1 MSYQVLARKWRPQ
14 TFHELVGQSHV
25 KQALVNAL
33 TQNRLHHAYLFTGTR
48 GVGKTTIARIF
59 AKSLNC
65 DEGISANP
73 CGQCSSCLDIEA
85 GRYIDLLEIDAASR
99 TKVEDTREILDNV
112 QYAPT
117 RGRYKVYLIDEVH
130 MLSKHSF
137 NALLKTLEEPPEHVK
152 FLLATTDPQK
162 LPVTILS
169 RCLQFNLNALSQSDI
184 KTQLEHVLTQ
194 EQLNYDNDALSII
207 AKAADGSMRDALSLT
222 DQAIAQTN
230 GDINNQAVQTMLG
243 LMDTHYSQS
252 LLAALLA
259 QDGVALMSEVA
270 NVASRNP
277 NYIALLDDLIALTH
291 LTQLSQLVP
300 EAAALDETNA
310 DYIAH
315 VAQHTNPQQI
325 QVYYQLLLNG
335 KKDLQWAPEPRLGFE
350 MIMLRLLAF
359 ESAGTQSQQSE
370 PVSGAKPVQSNAG
383 RADALRDI
391 LNKNKSAKKNSEE
404 QPIQQLEQR
413 STQNPIQK
421 SSPVEEKHTEQ
432 LSAIEDNK
440 KSVESNTQANNHEF
454 ESEVKNSPVTLMQS
468 GDSQH
473 TANDNERQVN
483 KVTDEQA
490 QRESEDE
497 AYMQHS
503 DVEQTLVAQ
512 FDDVMSSAVDQ
523 GFNSVNHSHNNAE
536 NNSEPSTPVIQQDQ
550 DSAANAS
557 IVEREAQAQSAIARI
572 LRDRNISGAGTLSS
586 ANKRDTQSTNS
597 NTSTNKSNPVVSDTN
612 TGNRHTNVNKVPSEN
627 STAATTFDNSNAL
640 ANNNTGADG
649 FNASSNGTKL
659 DNTHIAPSHS
669 DNPPPWATDITGE
682 SEKKPELPL
691 TGSHT
696 QTQEPIQQRPE
707 RKIDFREKHQTITEN
722 LAPELLEQ
730 INPQKVPEVAPQEPS
745 IPTPDDFQSPIS
757 EIRFAHQQD
766 EWAYLIKRMGL
777 GGRMRQF
784 ALHSIFTKQGNN
796 LHIDVDESQKH
807 LDTPVLR
814 QKLDAALSSIYEHNV
829 SLSINFAKGVI
840 DSPYLIQQKIDVGR
854 HQQAI
859 DVITSDSNIVQFQQ
873 IFSAEIDENSI
884 QAL

>member
-65 DEGISANP
+65 DEGISSEP
-73 CGQCSSCLDIEA
+73 CGQCSSCKDIES

-169 RCLQFNLNALSQSDI
+169 RCLQFNLNALSQSEI
-184 KTQLEHVLTQ
+184 LQQLEYVLGE
-194 EQLNYDNDALSII
+194 EQLSFETQALQII

-230 GDINNQAVQTMLG
+230 GNIQYQSVQNMLG
-243 LMDTHYSQS
+243 LMDNHYSQH

-259 QDGVALMSEVA
+259 QDGALLMTQIEQI
-270 NVASRNP
+270 ASQNP
-277 NYIALLDDLIALTH
+277 QYNALLDDLIGLTH
-291 LTQLSQLVP
+291 LIQLTQLVP
-300 EAAALDETNA
+300 DAAKLDEHNA
-310 DYIAH
+310 EFIQQ
-315 VAQHTNPQQI
+315 VAQASDSQQI
-325 QVYYQLLLNG
+325 QIYYQLLLNG

-359 ESAGTQSQQSE
+359 EPAGMTSTQAPPSTTQPIQN
-370 PVSGAKPVQSNAG
+370 KAG
-383 RADALRDI
+383 RASALRDI
-391 LNKNKSAKKNSEE
+391 INKNKAVQQSPSVDTNSDVQSLSRDINSADQMQS
-404 QPIQQLEQR
+404 
-413 STQNPIQK
+413 
-421 SSPVEEKHTEQ
+421 
-432 LSAIEDNK
+432 DNK
-440 KSVESNTQANNHEF
+440 TTADNQVEQHSNNEQGVEHASAVKKVDAAEASPNT
-454 ESEVKNSPVTLMQS
+454 EVTHSDEHVQPQS
-468 GDSQH
+468 QD
-473 TANDNERQVN
+473 D
-483 KVTDEQA
+483 
-490 QRESEDE
+490 
-497 AYMQHS
+497 AYQQHS
-503 DVEQTLVAQ
+503 DAEQTLASQ
-512 FDDVMSSAVDQ
+512 FDDIMSSAVDQ
-523 GFNSVNHSHNNAE
+523 GFNEHTHTTHVEPDVNSQ
-536 NNSEPSTPVIQQDQ
+536 NSEPHTSIAQQE
-550 DSAANAS
+550 S
-557 IVEREAQAQSAIARI
+557 QAQSAIARI
-572 LRDRNISGAGTLSS
+572 LRDRNISGAGKLSGANIKSTQTTEQPVTHAAQNSSKPEPQAPLAESQPQQAAQRQS
-586 ANKRDTQSTNS
+586 ATID
-597 NTSTNKSNPVVSDTN
+597 
-612 TGNRHTNVNKVPSEN
+612 
-627 STAATTFDNSNAL
+627 A
-640 ANNNTGADG
+640 
-649 FNASSNGTKL
+649 
-659 DNTHIAPSHS
+659 
-669 DNPPPWATDITGE
+669 PPWSNDDPGQTV
-682 SEKKPELPL
+682 KKPALPE
-691 TGSHT
+691 TGS
-696 QTQEPIQQRPE
+696 QTRSNNQVVT
-707 RKIDFREKHQTITEN
+707 KKVDFKEKHQTITEN

-730 INPQKVPEVAPQEPS
+730 INPQKKPEVVTQEPS
-745 IPTPDDFQSPIS
+745 IPVPDDFQSPIS

-807 LDTPVLR
+807 LDTPMLR

-829 SLSINFAKGVI
+829 TLSINFAQGVI

-859 DVITSDSNIVQFQQ
+859 DVITSDENIVQFQQ
-873 IFSAEIDENSI
+873 LFSAIIDENSI

>member
-65 DEGISANP
+65 DEGISAQP
-73 CGQCSSCLDIEA
+73 CGQCSSCKDIEA

-169 RCLQFNLNALSQSDI
+169 RCLQFNLNALSQLEI
-184 KTQLEHVLTQ
+184 LQQLDYVLNE
-194 EQLNYDNDALSII
+194 EQLSFDEQALHII

-230 GDINNQAVQTMLG
+230 GNIQHQAVQSMLG
-243 LMDTHYSQS
+243 LMDNHYSQHI
-252 LLAALLA
+252 LAALLA
-259 QDGVALMSEVA
+259 QDGAGLLAQVEQ
-270 NVASRNP
+270 VASQNP
-277 NYIALLDDLIALTH
+277 QYISLLDDLIGLTH
-291 LTQLSQLVP
+291 LIQLTQLVP
-300 EAAALDETNA
+300 DAAKLDEVNA
-310 DYIAH
+310 EFVRE
-315 VAQHTNPQQI
+315 VALSCESTQI
-325 QVYYQLLLNG
+325 QIYYQLLLNG
-335 KKDLQWAPEPRLGFE
+335 KKDLRWAPEPRLGFE

-359 ESAGTQSQQSE
+359 EPAGSFSTQESPSTAQPIQN
-370 PVSGAKPVQSNAG
+370 KTG
-383 RADALRDI
+383 RASALRDI
-391 LNKNKSAKKNSEE
+391 INKNKTVQQTPKAEANREI
-404 QPIQQLEQR
+404 QPTV
-413 STQNPIQK
+413 SDVNAADK
-421 SSPVEEKHTEQ
+421 
-432 LSAIEDNK
+432 
-440 KSVESNTQANNHEF
+440 
-454 ESEVKNSPVTLMQS
+454 MQS
-468 GDSQH
+468 DNDIASENQVEQSKTNEQHGEVAQAVNQDEKIEAPSSTEITHSDEHAQQQSQ
-473 TANDNERQVN
+473 D
-483 KVTDEQA
+483 D
-490 QRESEDE
+490 
-497 AYMQHS
+497 AYQQHS
-503 DVEQTLVAQ
+503 DAEQTLATQ
-512 FDDVMSSAVDQ
+512 FDDIMSSAVEQ
-523 GFNSVNHSHNNAE
+523 GFNDQAQTAQVEPDVNSY
-536 NNSEPSTPVIQQDQ
+536 NSEPQTTIAQQE
-550 DSAANAS
+550 S
-557 IVEREAQAQSAIARI
+557 QAQSAIARI
-572 LRDRNISGAGTLSS
+572 LRDRNISGAGKLSG
-586 ANKRDTQSTNS
+586 ANIKSTQTTEQPVTHAQE
-597 NTSTNKSNPVVSDTN
+597 NTP
-612 TGNRHTNVNKVPSEN
+612 RPEPQ
-627 STAATTFDNSNAL
+627 
-640 ANNNTGADG
+640 
-649 FNASSNGTKL
+649 ASLVESQSQSQSQ
-659 DNTHIAPSHS
+659 SHS
-669 DNPPPWATDITGE
+669 QQAAELKSATIDAPPWSNDSGQTV
-682 SEKKPELPL
+682 KKPALPE
-691 TGSHT
+691 TGS
-696 QTQEPIQQRPE
+696 QTRSASPVAT
-707 RKIDFREKHQTITEN
+707 KKVDFKEKHQTITEN

-730 INPQKVPEVAPQEPS
+730 INPQKKPEVVAQEPS
-745 IPTPDDFQSPIS
+745 IPVPDDFQSPIS

-784 ALHSIFTKQGNN
+784 ALHSIFTKQGHN

-807 LDTPVLR
+807 LDSPILR

-829 SLSINFAKGVI
+829 TLSINFAQGVI

-859 DVITSDSNIVQFQQ
+859 DVINSDENIVQFQQ
-873 IFSAEIDENSI
+873 LFSAIIDENSI

>member
-169 RCLQFNLNALSQSDI
+169 RCLQFNLNALSQSEI

-194 EQLNYDNDALSII
+194 EQLSFDTDALSII
-207 AKAADGSMRDALSLT
+207 SKAADGSMRDALSLT

-259 QDGVALMSEVA
+259 QDGAALMDEIA
-270 NVASRNP
+270 QVASRNP
-277 NYIALLDDLIALTH
+277 NYVALLDDLIALTH
-291 LTQLSQLVP
+291 LTQLTQLVP
-300 EAAALDETNA
+300 EAAGLDEKNV

-315 VAQHTNPQQI
+315 VAQHTSPQQI
-325 QVYYQLLLNG
+325 QIYYQLLLNG

-359 ESAGTQSQQSE
+359 KPTDAQQTIHTVNEE
-370 PVSGAKPVQSNAG
+370 PAPNKQG
-383 RADALRDI
+383 RANALRDI
-391 LNKNKSAKKNSEE
+391 LNKNKTSQNTVASQSSVPVNNTKPVSNTE
-404 QPIQQLEQR
+404 QPKSLEIGPLPNVVAQTSNNDVVQSNNEPAQVAVEQPVQQSENAFEQQA
-413 STQNPIQK
+413 SAN
-421 SSPVEEKHTEQ
+421 EQ
-432 LSAIEDNK
+432 PQTNVVSDA
-440 KSVESNTQANNHEF
+440 
-454 ESEVKNSPVTLMQS
+454 
-468 GDSQH
+468 
-473 TANDNERQVN
+473 
-483 KVTDEQA
+483 QA
-490 QRESEDE
+490 QRQSEDE

-503 DVEQTLVAQ
+503 DAEQTLASQ
-512 FDDVMSSAVDQ
+512 FDDIMSSAVEQ
-523 GFNSVNHSHNNAE
+523 GFKPAPTA
-536 NNSEPSTPVIQQDQ
+536 NSESSPEPLANHNASTPIAEQ
-550 DSAANAS
+550 
-557 IVEREAQAQSAIARI
+557 EAQAQSAIARI
-572 LRDRNISGAGTLSS
+572 LRDRNISGAGRLSGKSTSTS
-586 ANKRDTQSTNS
+586 ANNVAVQPSQAPAKKPEQHPRMPKAQSVHQGSADTSASELNS
-597 NTSTNKSNPVVSDTN
+597 
-612 TGNRHTNVNKVPSEN
+612 PS
-627 STAATTFDNSNAL
+627 
-640 ANNNTGADG
+640 G
-649 FNASSNGTKL
+649 NASG
-659 DNTHIAPSHS
+659 DI
-669 DNPPPWATDITGE
+669 PPWETDSEGE
-682 SEKKPELPL
+682 SEKKHELPV
-691 TGSHT
+691 TGG
-696 QTQEPIQQRPE
+696 QTQAHNHSNIKPTS
-707 RKIDFREKHQTITEN
+707 KIDFKAKHQTITEN

-730 INPQKVPEVAPQEPS
+730 INPQKAPEIVPEEVS
-745 IPTPDDFQSPIS
+745 IPAPDDFQSPIS

-784 ALHSIFTKQGNN
+784 ALHSIFTKQGNS

-807 LDTPVLR
+807 LDTPMLR
-814 QKLDAALSSIYEHNV
+814 QRLDAALSSIYEHNV

-840 DSPYLIQQKIDVGR
+840 DSPYLIQQKIDAGR

-859 DVITSDSNIVQFQQ
+859 DVITSDENIVQFQQ
-873 IFSAEIDENSI
+873 VFSAEIDENSI

>member
-169 RCLQFNLNALSQSDI
+169 RCLQFNLNALSQSEI

-194 EQLNYDNDALSII
+194 EQLSFDTDALSII
-207 AKAADGSMRDALSLT
+207 SKAADGSMRDALSLT

-259 QDGVALMSEVA
+259 QDGAALMDEIA
-270 NVASRNP
+270 QVASRNP
-277 NYIALLDDLIALTH
+277 NYVALLDDLIALTH
-291 LTQLSQLVP
+291 LTQLTQLVP
-300 EAAALDETNA
+300 EAAGLDEKNV

-315 VAQHTNPQQI
+315 VAQHTSPQQI
-325 QVYYQLLLNG
+325 QIYYQLLLNG

-359 ESAGTQSQQSE
+359 KPTDAQQTVHTVNEE
-370 PVSGAKPVQSNAG
+370 PAPNKQG
-383 RADALRDI
+383 RANALRDI
-391 LNKNKSAKKNSEE
+391 LNKNKTSQNTVASQSSVPVNNTKPVSNIE
-404 QPIQQLEQR
+404 QPKSLEIEPLPNVAAQTSNNDVVQSNNEPAQVAVEQPVQQSENAFEQQA
-413 STQNPIQK
+413 SAN
-421 SSPVEEKHTEQ
+421 EQ
-432 LSAIEDNK
+432 PQTNVVSDA
-440 KSVESNTQANNHEF
+440 
-454 ESEVKNSPVTLMQS
+454 
-468 GDSQH
+468 
-473 TANDNERQVN
+473 
-483 KVTDEQA
+483 QA
-490 QRESEDE
+490 QRQSEDE

-503 DVEQTLVAQ
+503 DAEQTLASQ
-512 FDDVMSSAVDQ
+512 FDDIMSSAVEQ
-523 GFNSVNHSHNNAE
+523 GFKPAPTA
-536 NNSEPSTPVIQQDQ
+536 NSESSPEPLANHNASTPIAEQ
-550 DSAANAS
+550 
-557 IVEREAQAQSAIARI
+557 EAQAQSAIARI
-572 LRDRNISGAGTLSS
+572 LRDRNISGAGRLSGKSTSTS
-586 ANKRDTQSTNS
+586 ANNAAVQSSQAPAKKPEQHPRMPKAQSVHQGNADTSASELNS
-597 NTSTNKSNPVVSDTN
+597 
-612 TGNRHTNVNKVPSEN
+612 PS
-627 STAATTFDNSNAL
+627 STASGD
-640 ANNNTGADG
+640 
-649 FNASSNGTKL
+649 
-659 DNTHIAPSHS
+659 I
-669 DNPPPWATDITGE
+669 PPWATDSEGE
-682 SEKKPELPL
+682 SEKKHELPV
-691 TGSHT
+691 TGG
-696 QTQEPIQQRPE
+696 QTQAHNHSNIKPAS
-707 RKIDFREKHQTITEN
+707 KIDFKAKHQTITEN

-730 INPQKVPEVAPQEPS
+730 INPQKAPEIVPEEVS
-745 IPTPDDFQSPIS
+745 IPAPDDFQSPIS

-784 ALHSIFTKQGNN
+784 ALHSIFTKQGNS

-807 LDTPVLR
+807 LDTPMLR
-814 QKLDAALSSIYEHNV
+814 QRLDAALSSIYEHNV

-840 DSPYLIQQKIDVGR
+840 DSPYLIQQKIDAGR

-859 DVITSDSNIVQFQQ
+859 DVITSDENIVQFQQ
-873 IFSAEIDENSI
+873 VFSAEIDENSI

>member
-65 DEGISANP
+65 DEGISATP
-73 CGQCSSCLDIEA
+73 CGQCSSCVDIEA

-169 RCLQFNLNALSQSDI
+169 RCLQFNLNALSQAEI
-184 KTQLEHVLTQ
+184 KQQLEHVLTQ
-194 EQLNYDNDALSII
+194 EQLSYDNDALSII

-230 GDINNQAVQTMLG
+230 GDINNQAVQAMLG

-259 QDGVALMSEVA
+259 QDGAALMNEVA
-270 NVASRNP
+270 QVASRNP

-291 LTQLSQLVP
+291 IIQLSQLVP
-300 EAAALDETNA
+300 EAAALDSNNA

-315 VAQHTNPQQI
+315 VAAHTHAQQI

-359 ESAGTQSQQSE
+359 QPEQSQTTHSVANPQ
-370 PVSGAKPVQSNAG
+370 PVVAQNTTG
-383 RADALRDI
+383 RTHALRDI
-391 LNKNKSAKKNSEE
+391 LNKNKPAQSNNTQSQPLINNARHIEAAEPEVLQPDNSA
-404 QPIQQLEQR
+404 
-413 STQNPIQK
+413 T
-421 SSPVEEKHTEQ
+421 HTEQ
-432 LSAIEDNK
+432 TSI
-440 KSVESNTQANNHEF
+440 
-454 ESEVKNSPVTLMQS
+454 QS
-468 GDSQH
+468 QLH
-473 TANDNERQVN
+473 
-483 KVTDEQA
+483 VTDTPPISDAQA
-490 QRESEDE
+490 QRQSEDD

-503 DVEQTLVAQ
+503 DVEQTIAAQ
-512 FDDVMSSAVDQ
+512 YNDVMSSAVDQ
-523 GFNSVNHSHNNAE
+523 GFSPELLNSPSSTE
-536 NNSEPSTPVIQQDQ
+536 NSSPSMGEQ
-550 DSAANAS
+550 
-557 IVEREAQAQSAIARI
+557 EARAQSAIARI
-572 LRDRNISGAGTLSS
+572 LRDRNISGAGKLSR
-586 ANKRDTQSTNS
+586 AATATPIAPQSNPTKPVDKPIS
-597 NTSTNKSNPVVSDTN
+597 NTGQT
-612 TGNRHTNVNKVPSEN
+612 
-627 STAATTFDNSNAL
+627 TAQE
-640 ANNNTGADG
+640 
-649 FNASSNGTKL
+649 
-659 DNTHIAPSHS
+659 
-669 DNPPPWATDITGE
+669 PPPWE
-682 SEKKPELPL
+682 SEGDDELLKKPQLP
-691 TGSHT
+691 TQGSHAQVVT
-696 QTQEPIQQRPE
+696 
-707 RKIDFREKHQTITEN
+707 KLASNVDFKAKHQTITEH

-730 INPQKVPEVAPQEPS
+730 INPQKPAPVIEQAPS
-745 IPTPDDFQSPIS
+745 IPVPDDFQSPIS

-784 ALHSIFTKQGNN
+784 ALHSIFTKHDSHF
-796 LHIDVDESQKH
+796 HIEVDESQKH
-807 LDTPVLR
+807 LDTPMLR
-814 QKLDAALSSIYEHNV
+814 QKLNVALSTIYGHNV
-829 SLSINFAKGVI
+829 ELNIDFASGVI
-840 DSPYLIQQKIDVGR
+840 DSPYLIQQKIDAGR

-859 DVITSDSNIVQFQQ
+859 DVIISDQNIVQFQQ
-873 IFSAEIDENSI
+873 LFGAEIDENSI
-884 QAL
+884 RAL

>member
-33 TQNRLHHAYLFTGTR
+33 NQNRLHHAYLFTGTR

-65 DEGISANP
+65 DEGISATP
-73 CGQCSSCLDIEA
+73 CGQCSSCVDIEA

-169 RCLQFNLNALSQSDI
+169 RCLQFNLNALSQAEI
-184 KTQLEHVLTQ
+184 KQQLEHVLTQ
-194 EQLNYDNDALSII
+194 EQLNFDNNALSII

-230 GDINNQAVQTMLG
+230 GDINNQAVQAMLG

-259 QDGVALMSEVA
+259 QDGAALMAEVA
-270 NVASRNP
+270 QVASRNP

-291 LTQLSQLVP
+291 IIQLSQLVP
-300 EAAALDETNA
+300 EAAALDSNNA
-310 DYIAH
+310 DYIKH
-315 VAQHTNPQQI
+315 VAAHTHAQQI

-359 ESAGTQSQQSE
+359 QPEHSQTTHSAPSSQLAPEQ
-370 PVSGAKPVQSNAG
+370 NATG
-383 RADALRDI
+383 RTNALRDI
-391 LNKNKSAKKNSEE
+391 LNKNKPAQSNSTESQPSIHNA
-404 QPIQQLEQR
+404 QPIEAAEPEVSRSDNGLTHIEQE
-413 STQNPIQK
+413 STQ
-421 SSPVEEKHTEQ
+421 
-432 LSAIEDNK
+432 
-440 KSVESNTQANNHEF
+440 
-454 ESEVKNSPVTLMQS
+454 
-468 GDSQH
+468 SQPNVSD
-473 TANDNERQVN
+473 T
-483 KVTDEQA
+483 TPMSDEQA
-490 QRESEDE
+490 QRQSEDD

-503 DVEQTLVAQ
+503 DVEQTIAAQ
-512 FDDVMSSAVDQ
+512 YDDVMSSAVDQ
-523 GFNSVNHSHNNAE
+523 GFNPELSNAPSSTEHSAPTMGE
-536 NNSEPSTPVIQQDQ
+536 Q
-550 DSAANAS
+550 
-557 IVEREAQAQSAIARI
+557 EARAQSAIARI
-572 LRDRNISGAGTLSS
+572 LRDRNISGAGKLSS
-586 ANKRDTQSTNS
+586 AATDKPVVPKSPPARPVDKPIS
-597 NTSTNKSNPVVSDTN
+597 NTPQTVAQ
-612 TGNRHTNVNKVPSEN
+612 E
-627 STAATTFDNSNAL
+627 
-640 ANNNTGADG
+640 
-649 FNASSNGTKL
+649 
-659 DNTHIAPSHS
+659 
-669 DNPPPWATDITGE
+669 PPPWDSETGDE
-682 SEKKPELPL
+682 LPKKPALPMS
-691 TGSHT
+691 GSKPQVST
-696 QTQEPIQQRPE
+696 KPAN
-707 RKIDFREKHQTITEN
+707 KVDFKAKHQTITEN

-730 INPQKVPEVAPQEPS
+730 INPQKPAPAVEQAPS
-745 IPTPDDFQSPIS
+745 IPVPDDFQSPIS

-784 ALHSIFTKQGNN
+784 ALHSIFTKQDNHF
-796 LHIDVDESQKH
+796 HIEVDESQKH
-807 LDTPVLR
+807 LDTPMLR
-814 QKLDAALSSIYEHNV
+814 QKLNVALSAIYGHNV
-829 SLSINFAKGVI
+829 ELNIDFASGVI
-840 DSPYLIQQKIDVGR
+840 DSPYLIQQKIDAGR

-859 DVITSDSNIVQFQQ
+859 DVITSDENIVQFQQ
-873 IFSAEIDENSI
+873 LFSAEIDENSI

>member
-169 RCLQFNLNALSQSDI
+169 RCLQFNLNALSQSEI

-194 EQLNYDNDALSII
+194 EQLSFDTDALSII
-207 AKAADGSMRDALSLT
+207 SKAADGSMRDALSLT

-259 QDGVALMSEVA
+259 QDGAALMDEIA
-270 NVASRNP
+270 QVASRNP
-277 NYIALLDDLIALTH
+277 NYVALLDDLIALTH
-291 LTQLSQLVP
+291 LTQLTQLVP
-300 EAAALDETNA
+300 EAAGLDEKNV

-315 VAQHTNPQQI
+315 VAQHTSPQQI
-325 QVYYQLLLNG
+325 QIYYQLLLNG

-359 ESAGTQSQQSE
+359 KPTDAQQTIHTANEE
-370 PVSGAKPVQSNAG
+370 PAPNKQG
-383 RADALRDI
+383 RANALRDI
-391 LNKNKSAKKNSEE
+391 LNKNKTSQNTVAGQSSAPVNNIKPVSNPE
-404 QPIQQLEQR
+404 QPKAVEIEPSANAAAQSSNNEVVQSNNEPAQVAVEQPVQQSENASKQQALAKEQPQTNVV
-413 STQNPIQK
+413 SD
-421 SSPVEEKHTEQ
+421 
-432 LSAIEDNK
+432 A
-440 KSVESNTQANNHEF
+440 
-454 ESEVKNSPVTLMQS
+454 
-468 GDSQH
+468 
-473 TANDNERQVN
+473 
-483 KVTDEQA
+483 QA
-490 QRESEDE
+490 QRQSEDE
-497 AYMQHS
+497 AYMLHS
-503 DVEQTLVAQ
+503 DAEQTLASQ
-512 FDDVMSSAVDQ
+512 FDDIMSSAVDQ
-523 GFNSVNHSHNNAE
+523 GFNPAPTA
-536 NNSEPSTPVIQQDQ
+536 NSEPQSEPLTNHNASTPIAEQ
-550 DSAANAS
+550 
-557 IVEREAQAQSAIARI
+557 EAQAQSAIARI
-572 LRDRNISGAGTLSS
+572 LRDRNISGAGRLSS
-586 ANKRDTQSTNS
+586 KS
-597 NTSTNKSNPVVSDTN
+597 TSTSAN
-612 TGNRHTNVNKVPSEN
+612 NVAAQPNQAPAKKPEHQPRMPKAQSVHQD
-627 STAATTFDNSNAL
+627 STAENINELNSV
-640 ANNNTGADG
+640 T
-649 FNASSNGTKL
+649 SV
-659 DNTHIAPSHS
+659 APS
-669 DNPPPWATDITGE
+669 DPPPWVNDSAGA
-682 SEKKPELPL
+682 SEKKHELPPR
-691 TGSHT
+691 GSESQAHGHANT
-696 QTQEPIQQRPE
+696 KPA
-707 RKIDFREKHQTITEN
+707 RKVDFKEKHQTITEN

-730 INPQKVPEVAPQEPS
+730 INPQKVPEAAPEEIS
-745 IPTPDDFQSPIS
+745 IPVPDDFQSPIS

-784 ALHSIFTKQGNN
+784 ALHSIFTKQGNS

-807 LDTPVLR
+807 LDTPMLR
-814 QKLDAALSSIYEHNV
+814 QRLDAALSSIYEHNV

-840 DSPYLIQQKIDVGR
+840 DSPYLIQQKIDAGR

-859 DVITSDSNIVQFQQ
+859 DVITSDENIVQFQQ
-873 IFSAEIDENSI
+873 VFSAEIDENSI

>member
-65 DEGISANP
+65 DEGISSQP
-73 CGQCSSCLDIEA
+73 CGQCSSCKDIES

-169 RCLQFNLNALSQSDI
+169 RCLQFNLNALSQSEI
-184 KTQLEHVLTQ
+184 LQQLEYVLGE
-194 EQLNYDNDALSII
+194 EQLSFETQALQII

-230 GDINNQAVQTMLG
+230 GNIQHQSVQSMLG
-243 LMDTHYSQS
+243 LMDNHYSQH

-259 QDGVALMSEVA
+259 QDGALLLTQIEQ
-270 NVASRNP
+270 VASQNP
-277 NYIALLDDLIALTH
+277 QYNALLDDLIGLTH
-291 LTQLSQLVP
+291 LIQLTQLVP
-300 EAAALDETNA
+300 DAAKLDENNA
-310 DYIAH
+310 EFIQE
-315 VAQHTNPQQI
+315 VAQASDSQQI
-325 QVYYQLLLNG
+325 QIYYQLLLNG

-359 ESAGTQSQQSE
+359 EPAGTSSTQAPPST
-370 PVSGAKPVQSNAG
+370 VQPLQNKAG
-383 RADALRDI
+383 RASALRDI
-391 LNKNKSAKKNSEE
+391 INKNKAVQQSPSVETNSDVQSLSSDINSADQT
-404 QPIQQLEQR
+404 QPDTKTTVDNQLEQH
-413 STQNPIQK
+413 STKVQGVEHA
-421 SSPVEEKHTEQ
+421 SPVEKVDSAQASLNTEVAH
-432 LSAIEDNK
+432 S
-440 KSVESNTQANNHEF
+440 
-454 ESEVKNSPVTLMQS
+454 
-468 GDSQH
+468 
-473 TANDNERQVN
+473 
-483 KVTDEQA
+483 DEHA
-490 QRESEDE
+490 QRQSQDD
-497 AYMQHS
+497 AYQQHS
-503 DVEQTLVAQ
+503 DAEQTLATQ
-512 FDDVMSSAVDQ
+512 FDDIMNSAVEQ
-523 GFNSVNHSHNNAE
+523 GFEEHTHTTHAEPDVNSQNRAPHTSIA
-536 NNSEPSTPVIQQDQ
+536 QQE
-550 DSAANAS
+550 S
-557 IVEREAQAQSAIARI
+557 QAQSAIARI
-572 LRDRNISGAGTLSS
+572 LRDRNISGAGKLSG
-586 ANKRDTQSTNS
+586 ANIKSTQTTEQQVTHAAQNS
-597 NTSTNKSNPVVSDTN
+597 SKPEPQAPLAESQQAAQRQPV
-612 TGNRHTNVNKVPSEN
+612 
-627 STAATTFDNSNAL
+627 
-640 ANNNTGADG
+640 
-649 FNASSNGTKL
+649 FNDA
-659 DNTHIAPSHS
+659 
-669 DNPPPWATDITGE
+669 PPWSNDDTGQTV
-682 SEKKPELPL
+682 KKPALPE
-691 TGSHT
+691 TGS
-696 QTQEPIQQRPE
+696 QTRSNNQVAP
-707 RKIDFREKHQTITEN
+707 KKVDFKEKHQTITEN

-730 INPQKVPEVAPQEPS
+730 INPQKKPEVVAQEPS
-745 IPTPDDFQSPIS
+745 IPVPDDFQSPIS

-807 LDTPVLR
+807 LDTPMLR
-814 QKLDAALSSIYEHNV
+814 QKLDAALSNIYEHNV
-829 SLSINFAKGVI
+829 TLSINFAQGVI

-859 DVITSDSNIVQFQQ
+859 DVITSDENIVQFQQ
-873 IFSAEIDENSI
+873 LFSAIIDENSI

>member
-169 RCLQFNLNALSQSDI
+169 RCLQFNLNALSQSEI

-194 EQLNYDNDALSII
+194 EQLSFDTDALSII
-207 AKAADGSMRDALSLT
+207 SKAADGSMRDALSLT

-259 QDGVALMSEVA
+259 QDGAALMDEIA
-270 NVASRNP
+270 QVASRNP
-277 NYIALLDDLIALTH
+277 NYVALLDDLIALTH
-291 LTQLSQLVP
+291 LTQLTQLVP
-300 EAAALDETNA
+300 EAAGLDETNV

-315 VAQHTNPQQI
+315 VAQHTSPQQI

-350 MIMLRLLAF
+350 MVMLRLLAF
-359 ESAGTQSQQSE
+359 KPTDAQQTVHTVNEE
-370 PVSGAKPVQSNAG
+370 PAPNKQG
-383 RADALRDI
+383 RAKALRDI
-391 LNKNKSAKKNSEE
+391 LNKNKTSQNTVASQSSAPVNNTKPVSNTE
-404 QPIQQLEQR
+404 QPKSLEIGPLPNVAAQTSNNDVVQSNNEPAQVAVEQPVQQSENAFEQQA
-413 STQNPIQK
+413 SAN
-421 SSPVEEKHTEQ
+421 EQ
-432 LSAIEDNK
+432 PQTNVVSDA
-440 KSVESNTQANNHEF
+440 
-454 ESEVKNSPVTLMQS
+454 
-468 GDSQH
+468 
-473 TANDNERQVN
+473 
-483 KVTDEQA
+483 QA
-490 QRESEDE
+490 QRQSEDE

-503 DVEQTLVAQ
+503 DAEQTLASQ
-512 FDDVMSSAVDQ
+512 FDDIMSSAVDQ
-523 GFNSVNHSHNNAE
+523 GFKPVPTA
-536 NNSEPSTPVIQQDQ
+536 NSESSPEPLANHNASTPIAEQ
-550 DSAANAS
+550 
-557 IVEREAQAQSAIARI
+557 EAQAQSAIARI
-572 LRDRNISGAGTLSS
+572 LRDRNISGAGRLSGKSTSTS
-586 ANKRDTQSTNS
+586 ANNAAVQPSQAPAKKPEQHPRMPKAQSVHQGNADTSASELNS
-597 NTSTNKSNPVVSDTN
+597 
-612 TGNRHTNVNKVPSEN
+612 PS
-627 STAATTFDNSNAL
+627 STASGD
-640 ANNNTGADG
+640 
-649 FNASSNGTKL
+649 
-659 DNTHIAPSHS
+659 I
-669 DNPPPWATDITGE
+669 PPWATDSEGE
-682 SEKKPELPL
+682 SEKKHELPV
-691 TGSHT
+691 TGG
-696 QTQEPIQQRPE
+696 QTQAHNHSNIKPAS
-707 RKIDFREKHQTITEN
+707 KIDFKAKHQTITEN

-730 INPQKVPEVAPQEPS
+730 INPQKAPEIVPEEVS
-745 IPTPDDFQSPIS
+745 IPAPDDFQSPIS

-784 ALHSIFTKQGNN
+784 ALHSIFTKQGNS

-807 LDTPVLR
+807 LDTPMLR
-814 QKLDAALSSIYEHNV
+814 QRLDAALSSIYEHNV

-840 DSPYLIQQKIDVGR
+840 DSPYLIQQKIDAGR

-859 DVITSDSNIVQFQQ
+859 DVITSDENIVQFQQ
-873 IFSAEIDENSI
+873 VFSAEIDENSI